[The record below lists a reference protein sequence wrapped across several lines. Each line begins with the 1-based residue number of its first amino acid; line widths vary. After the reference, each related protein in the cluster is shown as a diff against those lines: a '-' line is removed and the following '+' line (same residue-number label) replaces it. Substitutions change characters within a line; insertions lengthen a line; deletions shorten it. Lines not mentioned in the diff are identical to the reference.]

1 MTMAKVSHVV
11 TKKRMNDAINDDT
24 AGPKYVID
32 ESKGLRRRSFI
43 WKFFS
48 PSNIAFHPLMKDYRI
63 CLIFREKGIDKA
75 LKVGEKCSKKSY
87 NPFMHA
93 SKGK

>member
-1 MTMAKVSHVV
+1 MSVSSSTTTSAISMTMAKVSNVV

-48 PSNIAFHPLMKDYRI
+48 PFNIAFHPLMKDYRI
-63 CLIFREKGIDKA
+63 CLIFHEKGIDKA
-75 LKVGEKCSKKSY
+75 LKVGEK
-87 NPFMHA
+87 
-93 SKGK
+93 